1 MLKLKS
7 NLLKIFQMGNGARH
21 TEEKNFYTKNLTKLG
36 WSHKVFLFLKKVVV

>member
-21 TEEKNFYTKNLTKLG
+21 TEENNSYTKNLTKLG
-36 WSHKVFLFLKKVVV
+36 WSHKVFLFRKKVVV